1 MFSFSL
7 FFMCKHEKKEDEE
20 GREQQLSLSYIFW
33 PSCDEGVKKEVIDLK
48 TLSWSSVLPK
58 VASKVKPAS
67 LWLWED

>member
-48 TLSWSSVLPK
+48 KHCHGAQFYPKLPLK
-58 VASKVKPAS
+58 
-67 LWLWED
+67 